1 MFTQNSQNLQHNLW
15 ARESNWRFGYRRP
28 IPKFLYKSITPNLTI
43 QNVDKPLSFLRKF
56 TPDGSML
63 LAFSND
69 QRSLEV
75 YQYNGVGQ
83 VAYLYEKQHGEC
95 ITAADHSLD
104 SLHIRQVL
112 FNKLF
117 KKKYTVQLIRAG
129 SPTRH
134 VLNREF
140 SLFLDDGHYVLLA
153 SVAGG
158 SIFPIYQ
165 AYQEYPDLFD
175 DADLY
180 DYTFHLVDLKKG
192 CVADTLRLEHDFIVL
207 SHNHSVSLYGRTLA
221 ILSTYRQCIELLELD
236 ADGKLKKLYT
246 IGPYGSNLDRDRIL
260 EHQRQCN
267 NPLDH
272 THSVPLSHLKQ
283 KILTFFY
290 TKALEEPTEFLRK
303 EKLKQFYKH
312 FGLIESMLI
321 LKMQLID
328 SDNILLRYE
337 KRQSQ
342 MPLEMLVG
350 NADTISKNFKFY
362 VFYNIPEQK
371 VLRIFHK
378 NSVTLLLM
386 LRNYC
391 DEFRNV
397 RSLQMPWH
405 ASSPSNNDFFR
416 SAFDVALKSF
426 SGLAEAADRFNPT
439 LPISSQSF
447 STSPYLDYS
456 LFNYDDRFI
465 STLERPR
472 LIGMEPIRFCDRN
485 TDILKFR
492 VHLERSPDGY
502 YYNISNSHDLVTFIF
517 HPYEPFFISIQKFIS
532 RYVLNFHIYNTNTK
546 VAK

>member
-1 MFTQNSQNLQHNLW
+1 MFTKPSQNLQHNLW
-15 ARESNWRFGYRRP
+15 ARESNWSFGYHRP
-28 IPKFLYKSITPNLTI
+28 TPRFLYKSITPNLTI

-75 YQYNGVGQ
+75 YQYQGVGK
-83 VAYLYEKQHGEC
+83 AAHLYGSYRGEC

-104 SLHIRQVL
+104 SLRIRQEL
-112 FNKLF
+112 FSTLF
-117 KKKYTVQLIRAG
+117 KKKYTIQLIDAG
-129 SPTRH
+129 STNRH

-180 DYTFHLVDLKKG
+180 DYTFHLVDLRKG
-192 CVADTLRLEHDFIVL
+192 CLADTLRIEHDFIVL

-236 ADGKLKKLYT
+236 AKGKLKKLYT
-246 IGPYGSNLDRDRIL
+246 VGPYGSNLDRDRIM
-260 EHQRQCN
+260 EHQLLCN

-272 THSVPLSHLKQ
+272 THPVPMSHLKQ
-283 KILTFFY
+283 KILAFFY

-312 FGLIESMLI
+312 FGLIERMLI

-350 NADTISKNFKFY
+350 NADTFSKNFKFY

-371 VLRIFHK
+371 VLKVFHK

-416 SAFDVALKSF
+416 AAFDVALKSF
-426 SGLAEAADRFNPT
+426 SGGLAEAADRFNPT

-472 LIGMEPIRFCDRN
+472 LIGMDPIRFSDRN
-485 TDILKFR
+485 TDLLKFR
-492 VHLERSPDGY
+492 VYLEKSSDTWQDYEMGNNPR
-502 YYNISNSHDLVTFIF
+502 DLVTFIF
-517 HPYEPFFISIQKFIS
+517 HPYEPFFISIQK
-532 RYVLNFHIYNTNTK
+532 
-546 VAK
+546 